1 MKMNILTVLFLG
13 VLLTSCGMTRG
24 QGGSSD
30 DFDYGH
36 IEDGKYVNSF
46 FKFEITLP
54 DGWVV
59 QSQEQMDNL
68 TEKGTELAFGE
79 NKFKKAVVKASLI
92 NTANLLQAFQYELGA
107 PVDFNPNISIVAENI
122 SNTPGIKTGGD
133 YLFHLR
139 KMLKESLLD
148 VEHVDENFEKETIGG
163 RTDFYKMKVTINYLQ
178 KANQIVYATI
188 SNGFSLCI
196 VITSNDEVQQQ
207 MLKTIN
213 TIKFH

>member
-1 MKMNILTVLFLG
+1 MKIHVLSVLFLG
-13 VLLTSCGMTRG
+13 VLFTSCLT
-24 QGGSSD
+24 GGKPD

-92 NTANLLQAFQYELGA
+92 NTANLLQAFQYELGT